1 MTSLSSCTI
10 ADKSSQVLET
20 SVPAWPRGP
29 GGIAEVLRVS
39 IPLMISTGCLSVVLF
54 VDRTLLLK
62 LDGTSMS
69 AAMAAGNL
77 FWTLICLPL
86 GIASMTGAF
95 VAQYVGAGKPQ
106 HVGRLLWQSVFLS
119 VATIPIWCVAGFYA
133 REMFVATA
141 QAPELLEDETIYL
154 RVLMFGAVGGII
166 EAALSGFFSGTHRT
180 MAVMWINVAAAA
192 INLVLDIPLIFGF
205 GPLEPLGIMGA
216 AIASVISFW
225 FKAIAYAYLLLRP
238 QFRELYQLRQGMRW
252 DGKLASRLLFF
263 GLPAG
268 LQYLAEAG
276 AFAVIVLQIGQLG
289 NMQLQATT
297 MAINFNMIAFV
308 PLMGVSIGASVL
320 VGQHLTRSGA
330 RIATR
335 VAYTSLLI
343 AIAYSAF
350 WGIIYLGAPDF
361 LMDLYRYAKPPE
373 IAEGGGAIAGAGGV
387 IAIADG
393 VDDTETAIQAATVLL
408 AFVAAYVLFDSVQL
422 VLAGVLRGAGDTWFV
437 LAATASSSA
446 VSLAV
451 GLYFE
456 PKEVGLHY
464 WWYVITG
471 WVWLM
476 AVTMSA
482 RFLQGHWKAKRL
494 VEREAASLPI
504 D

>member
-1 MTSLSSCTI
+1 MSSLSSYSTTFEQS
-10 ADKSSQVLET
+10 ATVDT
-20 SVPAWPRGP
+20 SVPSWPRGP
-29 GGIAEVLRVS
+29 GGIAEVLRIS

-77 FWTLICLPL
+77 FWTLLCLPL

-119 VATIPIWCVAGFYA
+119 FATVPIWCIAAYFA
-133 REMFVATA
+133 RDMFVATG
-141 QAPELLEDETIYL
+141 QAPELLDHETIYL
-154 RVLMFGAVGGII
+154 QVLMFGAVGGIL
-166 EAALSGFFSGTHRT
+166 ESALSGFFSGTHRT
-180 MAVMWINVAAAA
+180 MAVMWINVAAAL
-192 INLVLDIPLIFGF
+192 INLILDVPFIFGF
-205 GPLEPLGIMGA
+205 GPLEPMGIMGA
-216 AIASVISFW
+216 ALASVISFW
-225 FKAIAYAYLLLRP
+225 FKAIAYAVLLLRP
-238 QFRELYQLRQGMRW
+238 RFRELYQLRGGMVW
-252 DGKLASRLLFF
+252 DGRLAGRLLFF
-263 GLPAG
+263 GLPSG

-289 NMQLQATT
+289 NMHLQATT

-330 RIATR
+330 KIATR
-335 VAYTSLLI
+335 AAYTSLLI
-343 AIAYSAF
+343 AICYSAF
-350 WGIIYLGAPDF
+350 WGIIYLGTPDF
-361 LMDLYRYAKPPE
+361 LMDLYRYAKPAE
-373 IAEGGGAIAGAGGV
+373 IVERSA
-387 IAIADG
+387 G
-393 VDDTETAIQAATVLL
+393 VDETETAIQAATVLL
-408 AFVAAYVLFDSVQL
+408 GFVAAYVLFDSIQL

-446 VSLAV
+446 IALTV
-451 GLYFE
+451 GLLLE
-456 PKEVGLHY
+456 PEDVGLHY

-471 WVWLM
+471 WVWLL

-482 RFLQGHWKAKRL
+482 RFLQGRWKDKRL
-494 VEREAASLPI
+494 VEREASSLPI